1 MGNVRFWTGKNVWLD
16 GYKCEEKKVFQL
28 YVVSY
33 VFKRCIVACAWI
45 SYGVFLDIYVG
56 LHAHRVWL
64 PCVQVQMRLPGH
76 FLIGNFRS
84 CTNPWWDDSYIQ

>member
-33 VFKRCIVACAWI
+33 VLERCIVACAWI
-45 SYGVFLDIYVG
+45 SYGVFLDIYV
-56 LHAHRVWL
+56 
-64 PCVQVQMRLPGH
+64 
-76 FLIGNFRS
+76 IS
-84 CTNPWWDDSYIQ
+84 CTSGLASMCTSSDASTGTFFNWQL